1 MKKVLAVLGLSMA
14 LAAAPMTAFGFGW
27 KSGKTETAA
36 PAAEAAYVFKTEKAE
51 IAVGAEAAPILKA
64 LGTPKSTFEQDS
76 CAYQGKDKVYSY
88 DGFDICTYPV
98 KGKDYI
104 SAVYLM
110 DNTAATP
117 EGLKIG
123 STKQD
128 MINAYGSGYTEE
140 FGVYRY
146 TAGDTQLSI
155 YTTNQ
160 VVDSIE
166 YLVIVK

>member
-1 MKKVLAVLGLSMA
+1 MRKTLAILGLSMA
-14 LAAAPMTAFGFGW
+14 FAAAPTTAFGFGW
-27 KSGKTETAA
+27 KGAGKETTAA
-36 PAAEAAYVFKTEKAE
+36 AEETAYVFKTEKAE
-51 IAVGAEAAPILKA
+51 ISVGAEAAPILKA

-76 CAYQGKDKVYSY
+76 CAYQGKDKVYQY

-110 DNTAATP
+110 DDTAVTP
-117 EGLKIG
+117 EGIKIG
-123 STKQD
+123 STKQEVL
-128 MINAYGSGYTEE
+128 NAYGNEYTEE

-146 TAGDTQLSI
+146 TAGSTQLSI

-166 YLVIVK
+166 YLVIAK